1 MQSTSKEFILEH
13 LSFLTEKAEL
23 ALERTSN
30 VHCANDFLCTPSG
43 MDLFDAT
50 TMRLQIVGELLKQID
65 VATNGKLLTH
75 YPEIAWRSV
84 FGLRNLISHEY
95 AAIDPIEI
103 VNILRLHLSP
113 LLVVLHRIQ
122 DDLNA
127 GKHDAIFR

>member
-1 MQSTSKEFILEH
+1 MQSTSKKFILEH
-13 LSFLTEKAEL
+13 LSFLTGKAEL

-30 VHCANDFLCTPSG
+30 VFCANDFLCTPGG

-65 VATNGKLLTH
+65 VATSGELLKH

-103 VNILRLHLSP
+103 INILKHYLPP
-113 LLVVLHRIQ
+113 LLVVLHRIME
-122 DDLNA
+122 DLNA
-127 GKHDAIFR
+127 GKHDAVFG